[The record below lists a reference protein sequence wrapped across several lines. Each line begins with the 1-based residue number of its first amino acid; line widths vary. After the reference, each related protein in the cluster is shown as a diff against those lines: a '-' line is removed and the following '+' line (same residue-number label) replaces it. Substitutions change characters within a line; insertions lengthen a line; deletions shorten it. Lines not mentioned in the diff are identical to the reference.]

1 MPLTSDYRKVNTEGW
16 SQDREKQISEFCFPM
31 LGIRM
36 GKISD
41 ETIDEIYFRFRF
53 LEKIGKNLFRHPLDK
68 KELYQLLESYIG
80 LECNIS
86 PEPRYKFIRSW
97 IKTVENEIEPGWTQ

>member
-16 SQDREKQISEFCFPM
+16 TEDREKQIREFCFPM

-36 GKISD
+36 GEISSK
-41 ETIDEIYFRFRF
+41 TIGEIYFRFRF
-53 LEKIGKNLFRHPLDK
+53 LEKIGKNLFRDPLDK

-97 IKTVENEIEPGWTQ
+97 IKTLEHEIEPGWMQ